1 MKKQS
6 KARSRKSTTPTS
18 QVESVASSARV
29 TSSVSDRGASTSF
42 PIVGVGA
49 SAGGLDAFTQLLEAL
64 PSNTGMA
71 FVLIQHL
78 DRTRTSFLAEAVAK
92 ATTMTVTQAKDGEPV
107 RPDHIYVIPP
117 NADIAILHGSLTL
130 LPRRDEVGKLHLPI
144 DFFLRSLAEERG
156 NHAIGVILSGTASDG
171 TEGLRAIKGEDGI
184 TFAQDPK
191 SAAFDGMPRSA
202 INAGVVDYCLQIPE
216 LARELVRLSH
226 HPYVS
231 AAALQTRHDEATLN
245 KIFVLVRNAVGV
257 DFSEYKAPTFER
269 RLARRMALRKVEGL
283 QDYVELLQE
292 EPTEVRSLY
301 EDALIHVTSFF
312 RDPEVFESLK
322 AHAFP
327 EILKRKSS
335 GEPIR
340 LWIAGCSTGE
350 EAYSLAICLLEFLGK
365 SVSVHPVQIFGSDI
379 GERAIEKARHGVF
392 PDGAM
397 KDVSDER
404 RKRFFTKEETGYRIN
419 KSIRD
424 LCVFARHDLAKD
436 PPFSKLDLV
445 SCRNVLIYF
454 GRALQKRVIAIFHYS
469 LNQGGFLLLGRTE
482 NISGFAPLF
491 SPLGKSSKV
500 FARTSATSALQ
511 FAPRSEVHAVPAKAL
526 HRGRLEYR
534 PRNVDLAKQ
543 LDQALAARYSPPA
556 VLINEKMEILRFH
569 GATGAY
575 LRPAPGE
582 PQNNIV
588 KMLRAGLVV
597 ELRAAMA
604 RAKKQMA
611 PARSEGIEVDQD
623 GFSKTCDLVVMPL
636 TGPHDPQELL
646 FVVLFEEVVSSGGTG
661 KVRKA
666 KSRPDTSQETQRVR
680 KLEQKLAATEE
691 YLQSLIGD
699 QDKTNDD
706 LNAANEELISGNE
719 ELQSMNEELE
729 TAKEE
734 LQSTNEELTTVND
747 ELHTRSQEMGEV
759 NSDLLNLLS
768 TVDVPVLIL
777 DVNRRIRRVT
787 PKARSILNILPSD
800 IGRPLDDIKSNLQVA
815 NLEELIA
822 EVIETITI
830 HESEVQA
837 RDGRWYRM
845 QIRPYKTIDNKIDGA
860 TLSLID
866 IDVLKHHGDEM
877 EQAKLEA
884 ERANRAKD
892 EFLAVLSHEIRTPL
906 SSMLMQAQSLGRGTT
921 DAKVKRAAETIE
933 RGAWAQVKLV
943 DDLLDVSRIVAGK
956 LKIESKPVDLGAVIN
971 GALETVSAP
980 AQRKAL
986 KINAVLDDTVGSV
999 LGDPARLQQVVAN
1012 LLGNAVKFSSENG
1025 QVTVVLDSVDG
1036 HARIK
1041 VSDTGSGIEPEFLPH
1056 VFNRFAQEDGSTVRR
1071 HGGLGLGLAIAR
1083 HLVEA
1088 HGGTIHAASAGR
1100 GKGATFSVML
1110 PVIRADVDLDER
1122 EIVSSGS
1129 SSRDATKVASRQV
1142 PLNDLRILMV
1152 DDDLETREAVATMLS
1167 GKGAKVRVAESAS
1180 DALTAVEDFR
1190 PEVILC
1196 DIAMPGEDGYAFIRR
1211 VRALGTGRG
1220 GGEIPAIALTAF
1232 AGEEDRRRAL
1242 SAGFQMHLAKP
1253 VDIDH
1258 LTQAVADLSHRPTAA
1273 SADVGQAIASVA
1285 DPLRR

>member
-1 MKKQS
+1 MTKQR
-6 KARSRKSTTPTS
+6 KVLPRKSTTPTS

-29 TSSVSDRGASTSF
+29 TSSVSERASSTSF

-49 SAGGLDAFTQLLEAL
+49 SAGGLEAFTQLLDEL
-64 PSNTGMA
+64 PFNTGMA

-78 DRTRTSFLAEAVAK
+78 DRTHTSFLAEAIAK
-92 ATTMTVTQAKDGEPV
+92 TTTMIVTQATDGEPV
-107 RPDHIYVIPP
+107 KPNHIYVIPP

-130 LPRRDEVGKLHLPI
+130 LTRRDEAGRLHLPI

-156 NHAIGVILSGTASDG
+156 NHAIGVILSGTGSDG

-191 SAAFDGMPRSA
+191 SAKFDGMPRSA
-202 INAGVVDYCLQIPE
+202 IDAGVVDYRLQIPE

-231 AAALQTRHDEATLN
+231 AAELQTPHDEPTLN

-257 DFSEYKAPTFER
+257 DFSEYKAPTFAR
-269 RLARRMALRKVEGL
+269 RLARRMALRKVELL
-283 QDYVELLQE
+283 QDYLDLLQE
-292 EPTEVRSLY
+292 DPTEVGSLY
-301 EDALIHVTSFF
+301 EDVLIHVTSFF
-312 RDPEVFESLK
+312 RDPEVLESLK

-327 EILKRKSS
+327 DILKHKSS

-350 EAYSLAICLLEFLGK
+350 EVYSLAICLLEFLGE

-379 GERAIEKARHGVF
+379 SETAIEKARHGLF

-404 RKRFFTKEETGYRIN
+404 RKRFFTKLETGYRIN
-419 KSIRD
+419 KSVRD
-424 LCVFARHDLAKD
+424 VCVFARHDLARD
-436 PPFSKLDLV
+436 APFSKLDLV

-454 GRALQKRVIAIFHYS
+454 GQVLQKRVIPMFHYS

-482 NISGFAPLF
+482 NISGFAQLF

-500 FARTSATSALQ
+500 FARTSATSALR
-511 FAPRSEVHAVPAKAL
+511 FAPRSEVHVVPSKVIQ
-526 HRGRLEYR
+526 RGRIEY
-534 PRNVDLAKQ
+534 PRRSGDLAHH
-543 LDQALAARYSPPA
+543 LDQVLAARYSPPG

-582 PQNNIV
+582 PQNNII
-588 KMLRAGLVV
+588 KMLRGGLVV

-611 PARSEGIEVDQD
+611 PVRSEGIDVDQD
-623 GFSKTCDLVVMPL
+623 GSSKTCDLVVLPL
-636 TGPHDPQELL
+636 TGLHGPQEPL
-646 FVVLFEEVVSSGGTG
+646 FVVLFEEAISSKG
-661 KVRKA
+661 KETVRKTT
-666 KSRPDTSQETQRVR
+666 SRPDTPQETRVH
-680 KLEQKLAATEE
+680 KLEQKLAAAEE

-777 DVNRRIRRVT
+777 DVNRRIRRFT
-787 PKARSILNILPSD
+787 PKARGILNIIPSD
-800 IGRPLDDIKSNLQVA
+800 IGRPLDDIKLNLQVA
-815 NLEELIA
+815 NLEQLIS
-822 EVIETITI
+822 EVIETITV

-860 TLSLID
+860 ILSLID
-866 IDVLKHHGDEM
+866 IDALKHHVDEM
-877 EQAKLEA
+877 EEAKLEA
-884 ERANRAKD
+884 ERANRSKD

-906 SSMLMQAQSLGRGTT
+906 TSMLMQAQSLGRGST

-933 RGAWAQVKLV
+933 RGTRTQMKLV

-956 LKIESKPVDLGAVIN
+956 LKIESTLVDLGAVIN
-971 GALETVSAP
+971 EAVETVSAP
-980 AQRKAL
+980 AQKKAL
-986 KINAVLDDTVGSV
+986 KVNVVLDETVGSV

-1012 LLGNAVKFSSENG
+1012 LLGNAIKFSSENG
-1025 QVTVVLDSVDG
+1025 QVTIVLDSADG

-1041 VSDTGSGIEPEFLPH
+1041 ISDTGSGIEPEFLPH

-1071 HGGLGLGLAIAR
+1071 HGGLGLGLAITR
-1083 HLVEA
+1083 YLVEA

-1100 GKGATFSVML
+1100 DKGATFSVML
-1110 PVIRADVDLDER
+1110 PVIGAAADLDEG
-1122 EIVSSGS
+1122 ESFSSDS
-1129 SSRDATKVASRQV
+1129 SARDATKTASHQV
-1142 PLNDLRILMV
+1142 LLNDLRILVV

-1167 GKGAKVRVAESAS
+1167 GKGAEVRVAESAS
-1180 DALTAVEDFR
+1180 DAMTAVEDFR
-1190 PEVILC
+1190 PEVLVC
-1196 DIAMPGEDGYAFIRR
+1196 DIAMPGEDGYSLIRR
-1211 VRALGTGRG
+1211 VRDLGPDRG
-1220 GGEIPAIALTAF
+1220 GGSIPALALTAF
-1232 AGEEDRRRAL
+1232 AGEENRRRAL
-1242 SAGFQMHLAKP
+1242 SAGFQMYLAKP
-1253 VDIDH
+1253 VDMDH
-1258 LTQAVADLSHRPTAA
+1258 LTQAVADLSHRLTTA
-1273 SADVGQAIASVA
+1273 SADVEQTIASEA
-1285 DPLRR
+1285 DPERR